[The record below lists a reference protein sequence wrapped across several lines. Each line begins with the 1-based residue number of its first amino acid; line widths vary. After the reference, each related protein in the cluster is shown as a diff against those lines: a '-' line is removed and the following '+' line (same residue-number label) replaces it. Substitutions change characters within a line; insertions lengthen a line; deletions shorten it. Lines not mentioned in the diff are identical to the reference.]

1 MYKQLLILLA
11 LSVKLAQSADDVTV
25 GGNRQAYSAL
35 CGIVALAEGD
45 INVPPEPAITSD
57 DYYFV
62 QLLNL
67 SSSGD
72 EWQKMFYTND
82 TPKKVHNTA
91 EAAGQ
96 GKKGYEEY
104 WEDWKKAAE
113 QLLTTPTPPRLEA
126 TGISKLTPAQR
137 KLAHGEIAKLAG
149 KAIQIKK
156 QIDGLEKGK
165 IDAASAA
172 ATVKTAVY
180 GAGAT
185 TAASTTLVS
194 AFGADPDNS
203 ARDTVC
209 EAGSGNQKVKT
220 VAAALACLCMKAAGG
235 GAGNWQD
242 STCTKKA
249 DGSTGWDS
257 GSSAPNIADIKTALK
272 ACPKR
277 AQEAARSA
285 DLTTAV
291 DNVLN
296 NIEAGESDGYIG
308 HFVTTGCNGSK
319 GNGICVK
326 ITGYTA
332 NPAAA
337 IAKVPWI
344 HNIQELATELN
355 KREVAAQ
362 EIHRLNQ
369 MLKLEAEA
377 ANAIIAEAKE
387 APEMAL
393 SITAAT
399 PIDKENTAATNCNKH
414 KSNKTTCEST
424 DKCKWEAKDG
434 KSKTEGTCKPKEGE
448 GETNS
453 GTGES
458 TSKCTSLDTEDKCEA
473 VQGRTHPGKKYVC
486 GWMEEK

>member
-1 MYKQLLILLA
+1 
-11 LSVKLAQSADDVTV
+11 
-25 GGNRQAYSAL
+25 
-35 CGIVALAEGD
+35 
-45 INVPPEPAITSD
+45 
-57 DYYFV
+57 
-62 QLLNL
+62 
-67 SSSGD
+67 
-72 EWQKMFYTND
+72 MFYTND

-113 QLLTTPTPPRLEA
+113 QLLTAPKTPRLEA

-137 KLAHGEIAKLAG
+137 KLAHGDIAKLAG
-149 KAIQIKK
+149 KAREIKK

-165 IDAASAA
+165 IDSAT
-172 ATVKTAVY
+172 ATAKLKAAVY
-180 GAGAT
+180 GAGAST
-185 TAASTTLVS
+185 PASTTLVS
-194 AFGADPDNS
+194 AFGADPDNTD
-203 ARDTVC
+203 RDTVC
-209 EAGSGNQKVKT
+209 QAESGNQKVKT
-220 VAAALACLCMKAAGG
+220 VAAALACLCMKASGG
-235 GAGNWQD
+235 GTANWQT

-257 GSSAPNIADIKTALK
+257 GSSAPNIGDMKTALK

-277 AQEAARSA
+277 RKAAARSA
-285 DLTTAV
+285 DLTAAV
-291 DNVLN
+291 DGVLSS
-296 NIEAGESDGYIG
+296 IEAGDTDGYIG
-308 HFVTTGCNGSK
+308 HFVTAGCNGSK

-332 NPAAA
+332 NPTAA

-362 EIHRLNQ
+362 EAHRLNQ

-387 APEMAL
+387 APDMAL
-393 SITAAT
+393 SIPATSTVAKDEAA
-399 PIDKENTAATNCNKH
+399 PQNCTKH
-414 KSNKTTCEST
+414 KNNETCVQ
-424 DKCKWEAKDG
+424 KGCRWEEKGG
-434 KSKTEGTCKPKEGE
+434 KSDTERTCKPKKGE

-458 TSKCTSLDTEDKCEA
+458 TSKCTSLDTEDKCQV
-473 VQGRTHPGKKYVC
+473 VQGKTHPGKKYVC
-486 GWMEEK
+486 GWIEEK